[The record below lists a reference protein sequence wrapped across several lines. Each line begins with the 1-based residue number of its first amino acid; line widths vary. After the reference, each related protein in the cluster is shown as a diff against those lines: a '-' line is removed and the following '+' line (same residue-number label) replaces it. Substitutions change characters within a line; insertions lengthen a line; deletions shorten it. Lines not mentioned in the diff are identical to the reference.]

1 MPESF
6 TAGDRLEEF
15 VVPAWVDATA
25 AWIKAHT
32 RVLLAAAVL
41 FQLLVLLSMI
51 VLHAVPLVFG
61 ERILLHVRPVD
72 PRDLFRGDYVVLAYD
87 FSRVPAGG
95 IAGAPASAN
104 SQHQFAPYGT
114 WWDDRPVYVSL
125 EPQAD
130 GKHYRAATISVDR
143 PTSGRYIKGKF
154 ARGWGAGDLHFGI
167 EALYVEEGEGRR
179 LEQLRNAGQLSAEIA
194 LTPWGQAKLCGVR

>member
-1 MPESF
+1 MSESF
-6 TAGDRLEEF
+6 VESDGLEQF
-15 VVPAWVDATA
+15 IVPAWVDNTA
-25 AWIKAHT
+25 AWIKSRA
-32 RVLLAAAVL
+32 RVVLAAAVL
-41 FQLLVLLSMI
+41 FQLLVLVSMI
-51 VLHAVPLVFG
+51 ALHATPYVVG
-61 ERILLHVRPVD
+61 ERILLHVRPID
-72 PRDLFRGDYVVLAYD
+72 PRDLFRGDYVVLGYD

-95 IAGAPASAN
+95 IAGAPT
-104 SQHQFAPYGT
+104 APYLQGEFGPHDS
-114 WWDDRPVYVSL
+114 WWNDRAVYVSL